1 MKLRTILTVLLVL
14 TTVVLVSAR
23 TPLVIIHTNDTH
35 SQLDSFAE
43 GEGYDAGNGG
53 ILRRESLIREVR
65 SKEPNVLV
73 FESGDFVQGTPYF
86 NLFKGDAD
94 MELMNFLKP
103 DAVTLGNHEFDNG
116 IEALASMLKKAEFP
130 VICTNYDV
138 SQTVLKG
145 LVKPW
150 LIVKRGK
157 LLIGIVGANIH
168 LKGLTLSSNYDGLVY
183 LDPISTVDARAE
195 WLKKKKRCDVVICL
209 SHLGYQYDTNK
220 PDDLKLAEKSRNIDV
235 ILGGHTHTYLKEPTL
250 IQNLNGDTVIV
261 NQVGRSGV
269 YMGRLDLSI
278 GR

>member
-1 MKLRTILTVLLVL
+1 MKLRNILSALLL
-14 TTVVLVSAR
+14 LTVVLVSAR
-23 TPLVIIHTNDTH
+23 TPLAIIHTNDTH
-35 SQLDSFAE
+35 SQLEPFVE

-53 ILRRESLIREVR
+53 ILRRECLIREVR
-65 SKEPNVLV
+65 SQEPNVLV

-86 NLFKGDAD
+86 NLFKGDAE
-94 MELMNFLKP
+94 MELMNFLKL

-116 IEALASMLKKAEFP
+116 IEALATMLKKADFP

-145 LVKPW
+145 IVKPW

-157 LLIGIVGANIH
+157 LLIGIVGANIN
-168 LKGLTLSSNYDGLVY
+168 LKGLTLSSNYEGLVY
-183 LDPISTVDARAE
+183 LDPISTVEARAE
-195 WLKKKKRCDVVICL
+195 WLKKKKKCDIVICL

-235 ILGGHTHTYLKEPTL
+235 ILGGHTHLYLKEPTL
-250 IQNLNGDTVIV
+250 IRNLNGDTVII
-261 NQVGRSGV
+261 NQMGKSGV
-269 YMGRLDLSI
+269 YMGRLDLSV

>member
-1 MKLRTILTVLLVL
+1 MKLRNILSALLL
-14 TTVVLVSAR
+14 LTVVLVSAR

-35 SQLDSFAE
+35 SQLEPFAE

-53 ILRRESLIREVR
+53 ILRRECLIREVR
-65 SKEPNVLV
+65 SQEPNVLV

-86 NLFKGDAD
+86 NLFKGDAE
-94 MELMNFLKP
+94 MELMNFLKL

-116 IEALASMLKKAEFP
+116 IEALATMLKKAEFP
-130 VICTNYDV
+130 VVCTNYDV

-145 LVKPW
+145 IVKPW

-157 LLIGIVGANIH
+157 LLIGIVGAAIN
-168 LKGLTLSSNYDGLVY
+168 LKGLTMSSNYEGLVY

-195 WLKKKKRCDVVICL
+195 WLKKKKKCDIVICL
-209 SHLGYQYDTNK
+209 SHLGYQYDTKK
-220 PDDLKLAEKSRNIDV
+220 PDDLKLAEKSKNIDV
-235 ILGGHTHTYLKEPTL
+235 ILGGHTHLYLKEPTL

-261 NQVGRSGV
+261 NQMGKSGV
-269 YMGRLDLSI
+269 YMGRLDLSV